1 MRLSDLQKKNVIDI
15 KSGKMIG
22 VIIDVNISMNG
33 NMTSLV
39 VDSGKFFSRF
49 SSHGEIEIGW
59 SQINKI
65 GEDVILVSIDNL
77 QFLIY
82 FYCKYLI
89 FMDLS
94 SFDLA
99 SSKRD
104 LVFARDFA
112 LKIAKENNKRVS
124 VGYFCEDFDGLFS
137 VTPDGVDYEYIF
149 KSNDIGIPLFVEKL
163 SLIHNSLGVVSSDE
177 IMKAYGF

>member
-22 VIIDVNISMNG
+22 VIIDVNISLDG

-65 GEDVILVSIDNL
+65 GEDVILVSLDNL
-77 QFLIY
+77 
-82 FYCKYLI
+82 
-89 FMDLS
+89 
-94 SFDLA
+94 
-99 SSKRD
+99 
-104 LVFARDFA
+104 
-112 LKIAKENNKRVS
+112 
-124 VGYFCEDFDGLFS
+124 
-137 VTPDGVDYEYIF
+137 
-149 KSNDIGIPLFVEKL
+149 
-163 SLIHNSLGVVSSDE
+163 
-177 IMKAYGF
+177 